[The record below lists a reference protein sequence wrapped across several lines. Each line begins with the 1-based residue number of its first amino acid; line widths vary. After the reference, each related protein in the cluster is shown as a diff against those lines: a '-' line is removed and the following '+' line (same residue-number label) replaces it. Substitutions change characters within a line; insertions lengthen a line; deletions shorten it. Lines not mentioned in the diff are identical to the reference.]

1 VGRTLTAPEEAVLVG
16 DHGLI
21 CDQVL
26 FATTRSRADLA
37 VVQVVE
43 WVFVVISAQ
52 GIPGSYGET
61 RRQTTCDSNMV
72 MAAGARDCDP
82 APGNR

>member
-1 VGRTLTAPEEAVLVG
+1 MTGSPAPVGRTLTAPEEAVLVG

-43 WVFVVISAQ
+43 WVLWLSLRKAFPDRTERHAVKQHSIQ
-52 GIPGSYGET
+52 
-61 RRQTTCDSNMV
+61 MW
-72 MAAGARDCDP
+72 
-82 APGNR
+82 